1 MDRSQRVFLVRNVAP
16 ELYGGGETYQL
27 MLADELKKYGFE
39 PYIVTASRGLL
50 NEARKRKIDIIE
62 APYIDRQNWSGWRN
76 ILFPVHFAEIM
87 KLRRWYRQVFDKYKP
102 EVINIQ
108 SRDDWIAATNVA
120 RKMGIRVIWTDHMDF
135 RSWVLTNVNVWYKNW
150 IGKWIL
156 RCAKK
161 ADKIIMIS
169 DFERRSFEKMVKPR
183 KYKNL
188 VTIKN
193 GVEDEFSEYK
203 GVECKKNSICYVG
216 RIVKYKGIRE
226 LVEAFDVVSE
236 KYPNVELS
244 IYGDGED
251 LEKYRKM
258 TEDDERIHFYGQ
270 TAEPL
275 KVLAENEIFILPSY
289 REGLSLS
296 LLDAAMMGKKIIA
309 SDVDGNPEVVIDKK
323 TGLLVPAK
331 NVKKLAEAMIYMLE
345 NKKEADEMAKNART
359 YYKENFDFE
368 KIFKEKMLPLY
379 NIEKEK
385 K

>member
-76 ILFPVHFAEIM
+76 ILFPVYFIEIM
-87 KLRRWYRQVFDKYKP
+87 KLRKWYRQVFDKYKP
-102 EVINIQ
+102 EMINIQ
-108 SRDDWIAATNVA
+108 SRDDWIAATVVA
-120 RKMGIRVIWTDHMDF
+120 KKMGIKVLWTDHMDF
-135 RSWVLTNVNVWYKNW
+135 RSWVLTNVNMWYKNW

-156 RCAKK
+156 KCAKR

-193 GVEDEFSEYK
+193 GVEDEFSKYK

-216 RIVKYKGIRE
+216 RIVKYKGTKE

-251 LEKYRKM
+251 FEKYKKM
-258 TEDDERIHFYGQ
+258 ASGSKKIHFRGK
-270 TAEPL
+270 TSEPL
-275 KVLAENEIFILPSY
+275 KVMAENEIFVLPSY

-296 LLDAAMMGKKIIA
+296 LLDAAMMEKKIIA

-331 NVKKLAEAMIYMLE
+331 NVEKLAEAMIYMLK
-345 NKKEADEMAKNART
+345 NKKEAAEMAKNARK
-359 YYKENFDFE
+359 YYEENFDFE
-368 KIFKEKMLPLY
+368 KRFKEKMLPLY